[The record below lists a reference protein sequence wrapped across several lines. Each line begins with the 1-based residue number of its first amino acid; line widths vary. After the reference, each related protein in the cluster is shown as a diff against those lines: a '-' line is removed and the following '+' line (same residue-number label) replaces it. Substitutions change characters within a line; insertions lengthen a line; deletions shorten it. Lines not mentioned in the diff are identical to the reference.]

1 MVQIKL
7 TTVSPWCIFRSADFV
22 VLYWYC
28 TTFSILIRLTNSLVY
43 VLPHWLCCTIY
54 WLVYW
59 LDWLMMYGMF
69 HLTDCV
75 VLYWYCTS
83 VLKRLT
89 TVIPWCMFRLTDCAV
104 HYRMYQTLQ
113 LWVQEPM
120 LHDSKLYLPALPQQ
134 YQADRLLQLFQNQKV
149 G

>member
-1 MVQIKL
+1 
-7 TTVSPWCIFRSADFV
+7 
-22 VLYWYC
+22 
-28 TTFSILIRLTNSLVY
+28 
-43 VLPHWLCCTIY
+43 
-54 WLVYW
+54 
-59 LDWLMMYGMF
+59 MF
-69 HLTDCV
+69 C
-75 VLYWYCTS
+75 
-83 VLKRLT
+83 
-89 TVIPWCMFRLTDCAV
+89 LTDCAV